1 MLALVHKF
9 SIIFTM
15 FYDSMV
21 QFLDIFILWICFSY
35 AQSDECSGMKL
46 GKSACVPQEYVNTIH
61 LKPPTE
67 PPNSPLPIYVLM
79 DKLRVTE
86 IDIKSSTMT
95 VVMALDL
102 SWKDNR

>member
-1 MLALVHKF
+1 MLW
-9 SIIFTM
+9 
-15 FYDSMV
+15 DSMV
-21 QFLDIFILWICFSY
+21 HFLDIFILWMCFSC
-35 AQSDECSGMKL
+35 AQSEECSGMKL
-46 GKSACVPQEYVNTIH
+46 GRTACVPQEYVNTIH

-95 VVMALDL
+95 VVLALDL
-102 SWKDNR
+102 SWKDNRY

>member
-1 MLALVHKF
+1 
-9 SIIFTM
+9 
-15 FYDSMV
+15 MV
-21 QFLDIFILWICFSY
+21 QFIFILWMCFSC
-35 AQSDECSGMKL
+35 AQSEECSGMKL
-46 GKSACVPQEYVNTIH
+46 GKTACVPQEYVNTIH
-61 LKPPTE
+61 LRPLTE

-102 SWKDNR
+102 SWKDNRY